1 MYGKT
6 LSISDDMIVKWFTLA
21 ADADESVVKNAA
33 ERLAE
38 PSVNPMEVKRELA
51 RAVVE
56 LYYDA
61 ETASQA
67 EKHFNTVVVGK
78 GIPDDIPEF
87 ALSSED
93 LIVNVIFDAGL
104 LQSKGEARRMIK
116 QGAVKLD
123 GESITNI
130 QATISPKSEQI
141 LKVGKRRF
149 LKVIG

>member
-21 ADADESVVKNAA
+21 ADADEMVVKSA
-33 ERLAE
+33 ESRLAD
-38 PSVNPMEVKRELA
+38 SSINPMEVKRELA

-67 EKHFNTVVVGK
+67 EQHFNTIVVGK
-78 GIPDDIPEF
+78 GTPDDIPEF
-87 ALSSED
+87 SLNEED
-93 LIVNVIFDAGL
+93 LIVNVIFDAGI

-123 GESITNI
+123 GESITDI
-130 QATISPKSEQI
+130 QATIAPSGEQI

-149 LKVIG
+149 LKVIE